1 MFLLFSLNSTSATWP
16 KKFDAPQVKYEETK
30 LDSFYKYTTKSYTIF
45 SNQRIREDS
54 ISKIANVA
62 ESVNGAIKLFPIS
75 LQKNMKN
82 GRYIQD

>member
-16 KKFDAPQVKYEETK
+16 KKFDAPQVKYEENK

-54 ISKIANVA
+54 ISKIANDA
-62 ESVNGAIKLFPIS
+62 NDQFTNEESINESS
-75 LQKNMKN
+75 LNKKK
-82 GRYIQD
+82 